1 MRQVTVLAFPR
12 VQPLDVTGPV
22 EVFSIASRLA
32 RARPSGRAG
41 APAGYRVE
49 VVAPTAGALRTWSGL
64 GLMVDR
70 DLAHATRPIDTLV
83 VAGGPGVDAA
93 VRDRTLVGWVRR
105 TARRAR
111 RVASVCTGA
120 FILAEAGLL
129 DGRRATTHWS
139 ACDELARRYPRV
151 RVERDPIFVR
161 EGAVSTSAGVTAGID
176 LALDLVD
183 EDFGRGIALG
193 VARWLVLF
201 LRRPGGQSQFS
212 AQLGGQVAERDAL
225 RDLQAF
231 IADHPAEDLSV
242 PSLARRTGMSTRNF
256 ARAFRRDLAQTPAVY
271 VERARVEAARRR
283 LEATGAGL
291 AEIARDTG
299 FGTVET
305 MHRAFRRTLRV
316 TPGAYR
322 AHFRGAREA

>member
-32 RARPSGRAG
+32 RQADQR
-41 APAGYRVE
+41 YQIE
-49 VVAPTAGALRTWSGL
+49 VVAPTAGAVRTWSGL
-64 GLMVDR
+64 GLVVDR
-70 DLAHATRPIDTLV
+70 DLAHATRPVDTLV
-83 VAGGPGVDAA
+83 VAGGPGVQEAA
-93 VRDRTLVGWVRR
+93 RDRTVVGWIRR
-105 TARRAR
+105 VARRAR

-120 FILAEAGLL
+120 FLLAEAGLL

-151 RVERDPIFVR
+151 RVEKDPIFVR
-161 EGAVSTSAGVTAGID
+161 DGAISTSAGVTAGID

-183 EDFGRGIALG
+183 EDLGRAIALE

-212 AQLGGQVAERDAL
+212 AQLGSQLAERDAL
-225 RDLQAF
+225 RELQGF
-231 IADHPAEDLSV
+231 IADHPAENLSV
-242 PSLARRTGMSTRNF
+242 PSLARRAGMSTRNF
-256 ARAFRRDLAQTPAVY
+256 ARAFRRDLSLTPAVY
-271 VERARVEAARRR
+271 VERTRVEAARRQ
-283 LEATGAGL
+283 LESSSAGL

-299 FGTVET
+299 FGTIET

-316 TPGAYR
+316 TPGHYR

>member
-32 RARPSGRAG
+32 RKADQR
-41 APAGYRVE
+41 YQIE
-49 VVAPTAGALRTWSGL
+49 VVAPTAGAVRTWSGL
-64 GLMVDR
+64 GLVVDR

-83 VAGGPGVDAA
+83 VAGGPGVQDAA
-93 VRDRTLVGWVRR
+93 RDRALVGWIRR
-105 TARRAR
+105 SAPRAR

-120 FILAEAGLL
+120 FLLAEAGLL

-151 RVERDPIFVR
+151 RVEKDPIFVR
-161 EGAVSTSAGVTAGID
+161 EGRVSTSAGVTAGID

-183 EDFGRGIALG
+183 EDLGRGIALE

-212 AQLGGQVAERDAL
+212 AQLGGQLAERDTL
-225 RDLQAF
+225 
-231 IADHPAEDLSV
+231 
-242 PSLARRTGMSTRNF
+242 
-256 ARAFRRDLAQTPAVY
+256 RRDLSLTPAVY

-283 LEATGAGL
+283 LETTGAGL
-291 AEIARDTG
+291 PEVARDAG

>member
-1 MRQVTVLAFPR
+1 MRQVTVLIFPR

-22 EVFSIASRLA
+22 EVFSIASRLV
-32 RARPSGRAG
+32 GRA
-41 APAGYRVE
+41 AGYRVE
-49 VVAPTAGALRTWSGL
+49 VVAPTAGAVRTWSGV
-64 GLMVDR
+64 GLVADR
-70 DLAHATRPIDTLV
+70 DLTHATRPIDTLV
-83 VAGGPGVDAA
+83 VAGGPGVEDAA
-93 VRDRTLVGWVRR
+93 RNRALVNWIRR

-111 RVASVCTGA
+111 RVVSVCTGA
-120 FILAEAGLL
+120 FLLAEAGLL

-139 ACDELARRYPRV
+139 ACDELARRHPRV
-151 RVERDPIFVR
+151 RVEKDPIFVR

-183 EDFGRGIALG
+183 EDLGRRIALE

-212 AQLGGQVAERDAL
+212 AQLGSQLAERAPL
-225 RDLQAF
+225 RDLQGF
-231 IADHPAEDLSV
+231 IADHPAENLSV
-242 PSLARRTGMSTRNF
+242 SSLARRAGMSTRNF
-256 ARAFRRDLAQTPAVY
+256 ARAFRRDLDLTPAVY
-271 VERARVEAARRR
+271 VERARVESARRR
-283 LEATGAGL
+283 LESSSAGL
-291 AEIARDTG
+291 EEIARDAG

-316 TPGAYR
+316 TPGHYR

>member
-1 MRQVTVLAFPR
+1 MRQVTVLAFPG

-22 EVFSIASRLA
+22 EVFSIASRLGH
-32 RARPSGRAG
+32 GRG
-41 APAGYRVE
+41 PGYRVE
-49 VVAPTAGALRTWSGL
+49 VIAPAAGPVRTWSGL
-64 GLMVDR
+64 GLVADR
-70 DLAHATRPIDTLV
+70 DLAHASRPIDTLM

-93 VRDRTLVGWVRR
+93 ARDRVLIAWLRR
-105 TARRAR
+105 TARHTR

-120 FILAEAGLL
+120 FLLAEAGLL

-139 ACDELARRYPRV
+139 KCAELARRYPRV
-151 RVERDPIFVR
+151 RVENDPIFVR
-161 EGAVSTSAGVTAGID
+161 EGAISTSAGVTAGID

-183 EDFGRGIALG
+183 EDLGRAVALD

-212 AQLGGQVAERDAL
+212 AQLGTQAAERNGL

-231 IADHPAEDLSV
+231 IADHPDEDLSV
-242 PSLARRTGMSTRNF
+242 PALARRAGMSTRNF
-256 ARAFRRDLAQTPAVY
+256 ARAFRRDLTLTPAAY

-283 LEATGAGL
+283 LETSAAGL

-305 MHRAFRRTLRV
+305 MHRAFRRTIRV

>member
-32 RARPSGRAG
+32 QKADQR
-41 APAGYRVE
+41 YQIE
-49 VVAPTAGALRTWSGL
+49 VVAPTAGAVRTWSGL
-64 GLMVDR
+64 GLVADR
-70 DLAHATRPIDTLV
+70 DLAHATRPIDTLI
-83 VAGGPGVDAA
+83 VAGGPGVQDAA
-93 VRDRTLVGWVRR
+93 RNRALVGWIRR

-120 FILAEAGLL
+120 FLLAEAGLL

-139 ACDELARRYPRV
+139 ACDELARRHPRV
-151 RVERDPIFVR
+151 RVEKDPIFVR

-183 EDFGRGIALG
+183 EDLGRGIALE

-212 AQLGGQVAERDAL
+212 AQLGSQLAQRAPL

-231 IADHPAEDLSV
+231 IADHPAENLSV
-242 PSLARRTGMSTRNF
+242 SSLARRAGMSTRNF
-256 ARAFRRDLAQTPAVY
+256 ARAFRRDLALTPAVY
-271 VERARVEAARRR
+271 VERVRVESARRQ
-283 LEATGAGL
+283 LESSGAGL
-291 AEIARDTG
+291 AEIARDAG

-316 TPGAYR
+316 TPGHYR
-322 AHFRGAREA
+322 AHFQGAREA